1 MIRHPAFPVEP
12 WCVRETELDP
22 RLLAQTESI
31 FALSNG
37 HLGWRGNLDEG
48 EPDGIPGTYLNGFF
62 ERCPLPY
69 AERAYGY
76 PESGQTIVNVTNGKL
91 LRLFVDDEPFDV
103 RYGRLVSHERVLDF
117 RAGTLHRA
125 VEWTSPAGR
134 HVRISS
140 TRLVSLTH
148 RSVAAIS
155 YAVEPI
161 GGPVNVAVQ
170 SELRANE
177 QLPPPGHDLR
187 ATSSITA
194 PLLGESSSAQGGH
207 GLLVH
212 RTLRSKLR
220 VAAAMQHLVEAPHAY
235 QQVTE
240 GGPDV
245 TRFVVAVPLEPG
257 QQLRLVKF
265 VAYGWSAVRTH
276 TALEDQV
283 ECSLHAAENT
293 GWAGLATEQQEY
305 LADFWNRSDVQ
316 LDGDPEVQQA
326 IRFGLFHV
334 LQAGARAEVQA
345 IPAKGLTGPGYDGHA
360 FWDTETFV
368 LPMLTHTSPGAAAD
382 ALRWRHSTLPH
393 AIARASQLGLR
404 GAAFPWRTIDGAEC
418 SSYWPAGTAAFH
430 VNADI
435 ADAVLRYVDTT
446 GDEEFAAGP
455 GLDLLVQTAR
465 LWRSLGCFDSQGN
478 FRIDGVT
485 GPDEYSA
492 LADNNVYTN
501 LMAQQ
506 NMRAAADAVDSHP
519 IQASA
524 LTVTAAEVQEWR
536 QAADAMTI
544 PYDSALG
551 VHPQAEGFTKH
562 KAWDFAATSRS
573 HYPLLL
579 HFPYFQLYRKQVV
592 KQADLVL
599 AMQLH
604 PDAFSAEQKA
614 RNFAYYERLT
624 VRDSS
629 LSAATQAIVAA
640 EVGHLQ
646 LAHDY
651 LGETA
656 LIDLDDTERNVR
668 DGLHL
673 GALAGAWTAAVGGL
687 GGFRS
692 RSGTLAFA
700 PRLPPGISRL
710 AFSVCA
716 RGQSVRAEITS
727 GTATYLLADGLPVQV
742 SHHGDAVTLIAGQP
756 VTVDVPPPPAVSPV
770 SQPHRREPARRTPRR
785 ASA

>member
-1 MIRHPAFPVEP
+1 
-12 WCVRETELDP
+12 
-22 RLLAQTESI
+22 
-31 FALSNG
+31 
-37 HLGWRGNLDEG
+37 
-48 EPDGIPGTYLNGFF
+48 
-62 ERCPLPY
+62 
-69 AERAYGY
+69 
-76 PESGQTIVNVTNGKL
+76 
-91 LRLFVDDEPFDV
+91 
-103 RYGRLVSHERVLDF
+103 
-117 RAGTLHRA
+117 
-125 VEWTSPAGR
+125 
-134 HVRISS
+134 
-140 TRLVSLTH
+140 
-148 RSVAAIS
+148 
-155 YAVEPI
+155 
-161 GGPVNVAVQ
+161 
-170 SELRANE
+170 
-177 QLPPPGHDLR
+177 
-187 ATSSITA
+187 
-194 PLLGESSSAQGGH
+194 
-207 GLLVH
+207 LLVH

-220 VAAAMQHLVEAPHAY
+220 VAAAMEHLIEAPHAY
-235 QQVTE
+235 EQVTE

-245 TRFVVAVPLEPG
+245 IRFVVSAPLGPG
-257 QQLRLVKF
+257 EQLRLVKF
-265 VAYGWSAVRTH
+265 VAYGWSAVRTQ

-283 ECSLHAAENT
+283 EGALQAAEHT
-293 GWAGLATEQQEY
+293 GWAGLAAEQQEY

-334 LQAGARAEVQA
+334 LQAGARAEVRA

-368 LPMLTHTSPGAAAD
+368 LPMLTYTSPGAAAD
-382 ALRWRHSTLPH
+382 ALRWRHSTLP
-393 AIARASQLGLR
+393 AALARASQLGLR

-435 ADAVLRYVDTT
+435 ADAVLRYLDVT
-446 GDEEFAAGP
+446 GDDEFAVGP

-492 LADNNVYTN
+492 VADNNVYTN

-524 LTVTAAEVQEWR
+524 LTVTPAEVQEWR
-536 QAADAMTI
+536 QAADPMTI

-551 VHPQAEGFTKH
+551 VHPQAENFTRH
-562 KAWDFAATSRS
+562 EVWDFAATRKS
-573 HYPLLL
+573 HYPLLR
-579 HFPYFQLYRKQVV
+579 HFPYFELYRKQVV

-604 PDAFSAEQKA
+604 PEAFTAEQKA

-629 LSAATQAIVAA
+629 LSAATQALIAA
-640 EVGHLQ
+640 EVGHLE

-656 LIDLDDTERNVR
+656 LIDLDDTEKNVR

-673 GALAGAWTAAVGGL
+673 GALAGAWTAAVGGFAGL
-687 GGFRS
+687 RCRTGM
-692 RSGTLAFA
+692 LAFA
-700 PRLPPGISRL
+700 PRLPPAITRL
-710 AFSVCA
+710 AFSVRV

-727 GTATYLLADGLPVQV
+727 GVATYLLVDGPPMQV
-742 SHHGDAVTLIAGQP
+742 SHHGDPVTLMAGQP
-756 VTVDVPPPPAVSPV
+756 VSKHVPPPPPVSPV
-770 SQPHRREPARRTPRR
+770 SQPRGREPARRTPGR
-785 ASA
+785 APA